1 MANFKSPPKSSG
13 PRKWL
18 WFVGLYVGGV
28 VVLGAAS
35 LLLRALMGQ
44 A

>member
-1 MANFKSPPKSSG
+1 MTSIKSPVKSPKA
-13 PRKWL
+13 RRWL

>member
-1 MANFKSPPKSSG
+1 MACIKSPLKSPKA
-13 PRKWL
+13 RRWL

-44 A
+44 P

>member
-1 MANFKSPPKSSG
+1 MAMFRSPKA
-13 PRKWL
+13 RRLL

>member
-1 MANFKSPPKSSG
+1 MSIFHAPKSQKA
-13 PRKWL
+13 RRWL
-18 WFVGLYVGGV
+18 WFVGLYLGGV
-28 VVLGAAS
+28 ITLGAAS

>member
-1 MANFKSPPKSSG
+1 MASLNSPLNSPKA
-13 PRKWL
+13 RKWL

>member
-1 MANFKSPPKSSG
+1 MASTKSPKA
-13 PRKWL
+13 RRWL
-18 WFVGLYVGGV
+18 WFVGLYIGGV

>member
-1 MANFKSPPKSSG
+1 MTRFKSPKA
-13 PRKWL
+13 RKWL
-18 WFVGLYVGGV
+18 WFVGLYIGGV

-44 A
+44 G

>member
-1 MANFKSPPKSSG
+1 MASLKPHIKSPKT
-13 PRKWL
+13 RKWL
-18 WFVGLYVGGV
+18 WFVGLYIGGV

>member
-1 MANFKSPPKSSG
+1 MTVFKSPLKSPKA
-13 PRKWL
+13 RRWL

>member
-1 MANFKSPPKSSG
+1 MISLKSPKA
-13 PRKWL
+13 RRWL
-18 WFVGLYVGGV
+18 WFIGLYVGGV
-28 VVLGAAS
+28 VSLGALS